1 MTLMP
6 KYERSW
12 SLIDTLQWL
21 AILAVICLIL
31 KLYTLVLERLKKGTL
46 RHAADIKCS
55 EKIII

>member
-12 SLIDTLQWL
+12 SLMDTLQWL

-31 KLYTLVLERLKKGTL
+31 KVYTLVLERLKKDTL
-46 RHAADIKCS
+46 GHAAEMKCT
-55 EKIII
+55 EKICI